1 MSPLRLVI
9 LMLLFYILY
18 RLLFKGK
25 KVLKGKPSGST
36 SASSTLPP
44 QDVLVEDPFCHTFV
58 PKRNAIKLNQG
69 NETLYFCS
77 EKCYES
83 YLSQKGAS
91 K

>member
-1 MSPLRLVI
+1 MSPLRIVI
-9 LMLLFYILY
+9 LLVLFYILY

-25 KVLKGKPSGST
+25 KSIKGKTTSSPFGS
-36 SASSTLPP
+36 SKMPP

-58 PKRNAIKLNQG
+58 PKRNAVMLKQED
-69 NETLYFCS
+69 ETLYFCS
-77 EKCYES
+77 EKCYEA

>member
-9 LMLLFYILY
+9 LLFLFYILY

-25 KVLKGKPSGST
+25 KVLKGRSSDSKSGS
-36 SASSTLPP
+36 SNLPT
-44 QDVLVEDPFCHTFV
+44 QDVLVEDPFCHAFV
-58 PKRNAIKLNQG
+58 PKRNAIKLKQET
-69 NETLYFCS
+69 ETLYFCS

>member
-9 LMLLFYILY
+9 LMFLFYILY

-25 KVLKGKPSGST
+25 KVLKGK
-36 SASSTLPP
+36 SSDSKSESSNLPT

-58 PKRNAIKLNQG
+58 PKRNAIKLKQET
-69 NETLYFCS
+69 ETLYFCS
-77 EKCYES
+77 EKCYET

>member
-1 MSPLRLVI
+1 MSPLRIVVL
-9 LMLLFYILY
+9 LFLFYIVY

-25 KVLKGKPSGST
+25 KGLKGKPSPSPFG
-36 SASSTLPP
+36 SSTLPA

-58 PKRNAIKLNQG
+58 PKRNAIMLKQG
-69 NETLYFCS
+69 VETLYFCS
-77 EKCYES
+77 EKCYEA